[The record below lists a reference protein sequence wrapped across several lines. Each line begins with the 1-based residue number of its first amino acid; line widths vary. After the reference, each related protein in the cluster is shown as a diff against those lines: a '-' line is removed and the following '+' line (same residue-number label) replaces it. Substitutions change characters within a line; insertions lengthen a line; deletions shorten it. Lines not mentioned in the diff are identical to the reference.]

1 MCPLQIQQEI
11 PVVLGNFNRKKAIY
25 TALVI
30 LKGVAAIIGG
40 LTLLGYLVLATRER
54 MRRDKAL

>member
-1 MCPLQIQQEI
+1 MMR
-11 PVVLGNFNRKKAIY
+11 NWSR
-25 TALVI
+25 
-30 LKGVAAIIGG
+30 AIIGG